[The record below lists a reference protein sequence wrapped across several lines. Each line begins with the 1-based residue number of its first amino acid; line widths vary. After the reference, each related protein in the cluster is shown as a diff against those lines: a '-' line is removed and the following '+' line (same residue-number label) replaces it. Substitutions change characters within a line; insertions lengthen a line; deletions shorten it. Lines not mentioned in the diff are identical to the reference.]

1 MNRSLDRDKEGRK
14 MTKGGLDDGTLKRP
28 ESQSKLATARS
39 IAIMIPFNTAKSE
52 KKEDEIYSKSFCGEY
67 KVQQASS
74 NKVGL
79 RLDLLSEKNSLEEDP
94 ISTSLKDKPIFGSA
108 GSQFDHSNIK
118 NYLLRPGRELVN
130 PFDPSHVTVKLT
142 SNRRRWTHIF
152 PKCHS
157 GHHQHP
163 MCSRCPRSQ
172 GQRAEPAL
180 QEPGTGLRL
189 SNLGTLIGAGT
200 RGGILDQGGQSG
212 GGPTPGLGQ

>member
-52 KKEDEIYSKSFCGEY
+52 KKKDEIYSKSFCGEY

-79 RLDLLSEKNSLEEDP
+79 RLDLSSEKNSLEEDP

-157 GHHQHP
+157 GHHQHTHVQQ
-163 MCSRCPRSQ
+163 MS
-172 GQRAEPAL
+172 
-180 QEPGTGLRL
+180 QEPGTESRA
-189 SNLGTLIGAGT
+189 SPTGA
-200 RGGILDQGGQSG
+200 RNRAEIV
-212 GGPTPGLGQ
+212 

>member
-1 MNRSLDRDKEGRK
+1 LNRSLDREKEGRK
-14 MTKGGLDDGTLKRP
+14 MTKGGLDDETLKRP

-52 KKEDEIYSKSFCGEY
+52 KKKDEIYSKSFCGEY

-79 RLDLLSEKNSLEEDP
+79 RLDLSSEKNSLEEDP